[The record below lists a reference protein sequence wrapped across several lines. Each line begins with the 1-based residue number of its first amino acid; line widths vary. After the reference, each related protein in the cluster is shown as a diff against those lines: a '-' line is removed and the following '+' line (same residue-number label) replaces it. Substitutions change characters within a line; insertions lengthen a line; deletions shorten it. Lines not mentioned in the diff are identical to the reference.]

1 MGKNIVITIGRENG
15 SGGKEIAEKLAKG
28 IPEVRI
34 DLYEINGQVYF
45 GEMTFFSQSRWD
57 TDITYEADKIMGE
70 RIVLPQ
76 K

>member
-1 MGKNIVITIGRENG
+1 MI
-15 SGGKEIAEKLAKG
+15 SIAEKLAIG

-45 GEMTFFSQSRWD
+45 GEMTFFSQSGWD

>member
-1 MGKNIVITIGRENG
+1 MKKLRPQNYDEMI
-15 SGGKEIAEKLAKG
+15 SIAEKLAKG

-45 GEMTFFSQSRWD
+45 GEMTFFSQSGWD